1 MLSLQDAIVG
11 AVAPIV
17 VTTLCAAIAA
27 IARFSWKGW
36 QSFKTVSEIAKEFK
50 PNGGSSFRDRLDK
63 LQDTMDSIGTMNNV
77 CLDLIQFPLLKADKD
92 GHVFWVNRQF
102 IHEAEVSETEVMG
115 LGWLNLVADD
125 HRETVKSQWLSAVE
139 DARSLNVEFEVVH
152 GCTATLVALPL
163 ISQKHGLIG
172 MVGTLRFERTFTH
185 G

>member
-1 MLSLQDAIVG
+1 MLSLQDAIMG

-17 VTTLCAAIAA
+17 VTALCAAIAA

-36 QSFKTVSEIAKEFK
+36 QAFKTVSEIAKEFK
-50 PNGGSSFRDRLDK
+50 PNGGGSTSDRLAK
-63 LQDTMDSIGTMNNV
+63 IQETLDTMTTFNTVSM
-77 CLDLIQFPLLKADKD
+77 DLIQFPLLKADKD
-92 GHVFWVNRQF
+92 GHVFWVNRRF

-115 LGWLNLVADD
+115 LGWLNLVTDD
-125 HRETVKSQWLSAVE
+125 HREMVRSQWLSAVE
-139 DARSLNVEFEVVH
+139 DARSLSVEFEVVH

>member
-1 MLSLQDAIVG
+1 MLSLQDAESIVTLVTFSVTALG
-11 AVAPIV
+11 AIIWLAGVCIRAWRSF
-17 VTTLCAAIAA
+17 TTVSQIAA
-27 IARFSWKGW
+27 
-36 QSFKTVSEIAKEFK
+36 ELK
-50 PNGGSSFRDRLDK
+50 PNGGNSIRDRIDRI
-63 LQDTMDSIGTMNNV
+63 QDTLDGMVTFNNV
-77 CLDLIQFPLLKADKD
+77 SMDLVSFPLLKADKT

-115 LGWLNLVADD
+115 LGWLNLVSDD
-125 HRETVKSQWLSAVE
+125 HREMVKSQWLSAVE